1 MRGGYKI
8 IDLQNINITT
18 TEVTIDNL
26 YESIES
32 NYRKP
37 LLLNNLVINGSEL
50 PNVYVYAIVDNT
62 NYKIYYG
69 DTVNHLLVTDTNTIK
84 LEANA

>member
-8 IDLQNINITT
+8 IDLQNKNITT

-37 LLLNNLVINGSEL
+37 LLLSNLVVNGAEL
-50 PNVYVYAIVDNT
+50 PDVYVYAVVDT
-62 NYKIYYG
+62 ANYKIYFG
-69 DTVNHLLVTDTNTIK
+69 DTTNHLLVTKSDTIK

>member
-8 IDLQNINITT
+8 IDLQNKNITT

-37 LLLNNLVINGSEL
+37 LLLSNLVIDGKEL
-50 PNVYVYAIVDNT
+50 ANIYVYAIVDGT
-62 NYKIYYG
+62 DYKLYFG
-69 DTVNHLLVTDTNTIK
+69 DTTNHLLVSDTNTIK